1 MDTQRIINALSQQ
14 RNRISQAISAL
25 EGTSG
30 GSMSANHTG
39 QQRRGRRR
47 LSAEARS
54 RIAAAQRRRW
64 AAVKAAKKK

>member
-30 GSMSANHTG
+30 GRMCANHTG
-39 QQRRGRRR
+39 LQPRGRRR